1 MSSDLSE
8 EDGHYSHWYCPPLN
22 GPAQLSA
29 WQLPLHGSLPF
40 YGLRQLQC
48 REHYFHC

>member
-22 GPAQLSA
+22 GPAQFSA
-29 WQLPLHGSLPF
+29 W
-40 YGLRQLQC
+40 
-48 REHYFHC
+48 